1 MPDLYREII
10 SFSILAMLIL
20 ATVILCH
27 NQSMEIGSI
36 EKVIEARV
44 VQEFTKRYRN
54 LPRIEIERVY
64 TLQANGDDIVIETV
78 EETEK

>member
-1 MPDLYREII
+1 
-10 SFSILAMLIL
+10 L